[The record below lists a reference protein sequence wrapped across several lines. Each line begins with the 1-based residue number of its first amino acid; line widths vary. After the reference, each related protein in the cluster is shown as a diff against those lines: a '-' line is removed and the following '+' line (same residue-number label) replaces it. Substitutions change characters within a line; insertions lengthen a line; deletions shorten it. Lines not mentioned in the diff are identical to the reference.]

1 MSGRIGGY
9 FNALSINLKIAEMK
23 SSILEKFKL
32 KVKGYYLATIHRA
45 ENTDDKNRLK
55 NILDQKVIIA
65 IILGIVIPLIKS

>member
-1 MSGRIGGY
+1 
-9 FNALSINLKIAEMK
+9 MK

-65 IILGIVIPLIKS
+65 IILGIVIPLIES